1 MPTMASITVK
11 KADGTT
17 DIVYDSLTPV
27 GGDGSPAEWRQ
38 DTGQAAGFPVGL
50 RPRLKVSTKWNGP
63 KTARIE
69 AVEFTMPYAV
79 QDSTTTLY
87 SAKDQVLFKGT
98 LTLPVAIPAANFKE
112 AAYQVGNLLASALI
126 KQIGETGYAPR

>member
-17 DIVYDSLTPV
+17 DIVFDSLTPA
-27 GGDGSPAEWRQ
+27 GGDGAAAEWRQ

-50 RPRLKVSTKWNGP
+50 RPRLKVMTKWNGP
-63 KTARIE
+63 KTARVMAFE
-69 AVEFTMPYAV
+69 ASFPYAV

-87 SAKDQVLFKGT
+87 SAKDQVFIKGT
-98 LTLPVAIPAANFKE
+98 YTLPTAIPAANLKE
-112 AAYQVGNLLASALI
+112 ASYQFGNILASALV
-126 KQIGETGYAPR
+126 KSAAEVGYAPR